1 MGNKAVFGL
10 PFVRFAPFLAAGML
24 TAYFCGGVV
33 STIVFVC
40 AAAFAVFC
48 ELFRKHQAQSENPD
62 PPAESWL
69 SRFPKLSVCAA
80 GITLGIALMIGYMR
94 FYCEPIIE
102 FSDKTVKAEIY
113 VTESAKL
120 TGDGE
125 EIIARVNLG
134 GRNAKARIVCDERL
148 EKGDYATAVITF
160 GAHDERTFLY
170 DMANGILL
178 SGEAEQIEKVSSES
192 VKFALLGVVREKLSQ
207 QLSRSLSGRE
217 EQLALSMLFG
227 MDEGLSVSMYEKLRI
242 AGAAHYTA
250 VSGAHF
256 SVLAAVVLGMLSE
269 KQRRTKVLVSLLFA
283 PAAVMFFG
291 AGASVLRASV
301 MFFIYSLAPL
311 FMRRADTLN
320 TICVA
325 VTAVCIVSP
334 GTVLDAG
341 FDMSVL
347 GIFGA
352 GVVGTAAASR
362 LCELLPPKTK
372 FLSSAVTA
380 FSVSVCAV
388 VCTAPLSAAL
398 FKGVSLSGALAS
410 LVLAPLMTISMLFAV
425 LLGITGMKL
434 LALPVG
440 IAMKI
445 AVAVIDLFGGIRG
458 MWLPLD
464 FKGAWVIAALFATL
478 CVFAAFG
485 SIKTAKI
492 SANGMAALMLFSLVM
507 PIYKRYERSE
517 VRFVGNSSSGAAV
530 VINKNDAAVFISG
543 GGGALAK
550 SIAGCLRENG
560 AQRVVCV
567 AAEDADFT
575 GALAIKELSEVIE
588 IERVYT
594 NDLAAKLVGV
604 PDARP
609 APKNCT
615 LTASG
620 ITIAGAAVSES
631 DVSADIVVYTGRSSK
646 APESSAGA
654 AVYFFSSDE
663 ELPPNAYNAR
673 YEEIFVKLPEGG
685 LEIAVGSR

>member
-1 MGNKAVFGL
+1 MFGL
-10 PFVRFAPFLAAGML
+10 PFVRFAPCLAAGML

-48 ELFRKHQAQSENPD
+48 EVKRESLPD
-62 PPAESWL
+62 GLKNSDTFKQTRL
-69 SRFPKLSVCAA
+69 SKTLDMSLCAA
-80 GITLGIALMIGYMR
+80 GLALGAALMFGYVNL
-94 FYCEPIIE
+94 YYKPIAE
-102 FSDKTVKAEIY
+102 FSGKTVKAEIY
-113 VTESAKL
+113 VSEMTELMGS
-120 TGDGE
+120 GE
-125 EIIARVNLG
+125 EIIAKINLG
-134 GRNAKARIVCDERL
+134 GRIAKARIICNERL
-148 EKGDYATAVITF
+148 EQGDTAAAVITF
-160 GAHDERTFLY
+160 GVHDERTFLY
-170 DMANGILL
+170 DMANGVFL
-178 SGEAEQIEKVSSES
+178 SGEAEQLERLSSAS
-192 VKFALLGVVREKLSQ
+192 VGFDVLGTVREKLAQ
-207 QLSRSLSGRE
+207 QLSRNLSGRE

-227 MDEGLSVSMYEKLRI
+227 MDEGLSASMYEKLRI

-269 KQRRTKVLVSLLFA
+269 KQRRTKLLVSLLFA

-320 TICVA
+320 TICAA
-325 VTAVCIVSP
+325 VTAVCIMSP

-352 GVVGTAAASR
+352 GVVGTAMAKK
-362 LCELLPPKTK
+362 LCELLPPKMK
-372 FLSSAVTA
+372 FLSGAVTA

-398 FKGVSLSGALAS
+398 FKGVSLSGALVS
-410 LVLAPLMTISMLFAV
+410 LVLAPLMTISMMFAI

-440 IAMKI
+440 IAMRL
-445 AVAVIDLFGGIRG
+445 AVWVLDFFGGIRG

-464 FKGAWVIAALFATL
+464 FEGAWVIAALFAVL
-478 CVFAAFG
+478 CVLAAFG
-485 SIKTAKI
+485 SVKIAKI
-492 SANGMAALMLFSLVM
+492 SANGMAALMLFSLIM
-507 PIYKRYERSE
+507 PVYKRYERSE
-517 VRFVGNSSSGAAV
+517 VRFVGNSDSGAAV

-543 GGGALAK
+543 GGGALAEG
-550 SIAGCLRENG
+550 IAKCLRESG

-567 AAEDADFT
+567 AAEEADFT
-575 GALAIKELSEVIE
+575 GALAIKELSEVIT

-594 NDLAAKLVGV
+594 NALAAKIVGV
-604 PDARP
+604 PDARI
-609 APKNCT
+609 APENCT

-620 ITIAGAAVSES
+620 ITIAGAAVSEG
-631 DVSADIVVYTGRSSK
+631 DVNADIAVYAGRSTK
-646 APESSAGA
+646 FPESSAKA
-654 AVYFFSSDE
+654 AVYFFASDV

-673 YEEIFVKLPEGG
+673 YDDISIRLPTGG
-685 LEIAVGSR
+685 LEIVVGSQ